1 MGGASWLNILLKEGL
16 VWSRSLVVSLKRLDM
31 LELSDSPVLVLILLL
46 RLLVDTFLEG
56 GCFLNLLAN
65 SENTKKK
72 NNIVLFEDEIWHYT
86 K

>member
-1 MGGASWLNILLKEGL
+1 M
-16 VWSRSLVVSLKRLDM
+16 VSLKRLDM

-65 SENTKKK
+65 SENTK
-72 NNIVLFEDEIWHYT
+72 NNICTF
-86 K
+86 